1 MGFTRAVKRKEILK
15 KKGIEKR
22 NAVIAFVYKKK
33 SKTNGYC
40 IKAICALND
49 KKKKK

>member
-1 MGFTRAVKRKEILK
+1 LTEQKEWSLREDGVHTCCEKKRDFK

-33 SKTNGYC
+33 AKQMV
-40 IKAICALND
+40 IV
-49 KKKKK
+49 